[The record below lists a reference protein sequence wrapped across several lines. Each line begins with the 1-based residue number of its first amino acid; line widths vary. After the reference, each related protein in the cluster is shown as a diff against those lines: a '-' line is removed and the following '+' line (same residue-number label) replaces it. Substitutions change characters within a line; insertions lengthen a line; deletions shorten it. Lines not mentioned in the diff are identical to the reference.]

1 MDYSKKPNRN
11 SPIIRSLTVRLID
24 ENGQSLGIV
33 SVKEA
38 QLLAQQ
44 RGLDLVEV
52 SPDANPPVCKIAD
65 YGRMCYAEQKK
76 KNEMKKKQKTMV
88 LKEIQIRPNIQE
100 HDYKVKINHVIS
112 FLQQRD
118 KVKISLQFRGREV
131 AFADQGKKIME
142 RMIAELGHIGKLETA
157 PKMEGRRMIAIV
169 APIKQIETMTELKDP
184 AKNTMPSDQVVFSAE
199 TPQKDSTE

>member
-1 MDYSKKPNRN
+1 MDYTKKPHRN
-11 SPIIRSLTVRLID
+11 SPVIRSLTVRLID
-24 ENGQSLGIV
+24 EDGQSLGIV

-65 YGRMCYAEQKK
+65 YGRLCYAEQKK
-76 KNEMKKKQKTMV
+76 KNEMKKKQKIMV

-100 HDYKVKINHVIS
+100 HDYKVKFNHVSS

-118 KVKISLQFRGREV
+118 KVKLILQFRGREV
-131 AFADQGKKIME
+131 AFAEQGKKIME
-142 RMIAELGHIGKLETA
+142 RMIAELTHIGKVEFS
-157 PKMEGRRMIAIV
+157 PKMEGRRMIAII
-169 APIKQIETMTELKDP
+169 APLKQVDLPLET
-184 AKNTMPSDQVVFSAE
+184 
-199 TPQKDSTE
+199 KDSPPSSPLTVDAAAAGQASTD